1 MIKKN
6 KLQDFY
12 FLIQKVEQFFD
23 ENCFTA
29 LYGFARSIIALG
41 LLLTFLTNKTE
52 FLFDKHIFDYNQENA
67 LIPINL
73 FFSLGWENIWFAEIL
88 CILIL
93 AFVVMGFY
101 PFITGLLHWW
111 VTFSFNEASA
121 IVDGGEQIAVVLTLL
136 LIPVTLLDNRR
147 NHFFLPNLVIPS
159 WKKNIGNSIIK
170 ILIPMQMSI
179 LYLHAAVE
187 KVYKVE
193 EWRNG
198 TAVYYFSNDP
208 IFGSALLSNISETIL
223 VIPMTWSAML
233 LELVL
238 AGCIFMSYSNR
249 KYFFYVAFLFHL
261 VIAFNFGLVSF
272 LTSMLGGLI
281 IYLLKP
287 INYEH
292 NQL

>member
-1 MIKKN
+1 MTKKS

-12 FLIQKVEQFFD
+12 LLIQKVEQFFD

-41 LLLTFLTNKTE
+41 LLLTLLTNKTE
-52 FLFDKHIFDYNQENA
+52 ILFDQQIFDFNEENA
-67 LIPINL
+67 LIPVNL
-73 FFSLGWENIWFAEIL
+73 FFNLGWENIWIAEII

-93 AFVVMGFY
+93 VFVVTGFY
-101 PFITGLLHWW
+101 PFITGILHWW
-111 VTFSFNEASA
+111 VTFSFNGASA
-121 IVDGGEQIAVVLTLL
+121 IVDGGEQIALVLTLL

-147 NHFFLPNLVIPS
+147 NHFYIPNLKIPS
-159 WKKNIGNSIIK
+159 WKKIIGNAVIK
-170 ILIPMQMSI
+170 ILIPLQMSI

-187 KVYKVE
+187 KIYKVE

-208 IFGSALLSNISETIL
+208 IFGSMFLSKISETIL
-223 VIPMTWSAML
+223 AIPITWSVIA

-238 AGCIFMSYSNR
+238 AGCFFMSYPNR
-249 KYFFYVAFLFHL
+249 KYFFYLAFLFHL
-261 VIAFNFGLVSF
+261 MIAFNFGLISF

-287 INYEH
+287 
-292 NQL
+292 NQHELIKV